1 MSRELDLNFLKGL
14 EQEIIL
20 EVLHRDQ
27 ILRKVDEER
36 IRNLKIQ
43 LQKLRWKRAKSTS
56 SENQAKSCA
65 RCQRSLG
72 MLINRGAVCNGCSHQ
87 VCSGCRIY
95 LKPSLWMCTICYAY
109 EDVKVKTGEWFFE
122 KRAKKFPT
130 EGRRET
136 AGAKLLKSYQLLS
149 NISVVPP
156 TPPPFAESTTGVNTV
171 EHDQSKSFHRSMENL
186 FLSFTT
192 HIRKMS
198 KSQNDMTA
206 EKGFLTANYVQ
217 EMDPLKERR
226 TMSDTAIDMASKLK
240 ESPSLQ
246 HLISGE
252 QDNNE
257 TAFKNTSSEEFI
269 LSSSTSE
276 TVFSAGIRSGSL
288 YSVSSTCTEAGNFD
302 IADVSGEI
310 EFAIKYVFRTGTL
323 EVCIGACK
331 NLAYGE
337 EKKKCNPYVKTCLLP
352 DKSPQSKRKTS
363 VKKDTVDPL
372 FQETLKYKTEY
383 SQLETRQLQVSV
395 WHSGTFRRRVFL
407 GEVVISFESW
417 DFEDN
422 STQSFS
428 WYQLKA
434 KPEKSGD
441 NVAQYSGEL
450 LVRAKL
456 VLPSLCKRYQYE
468 EQLKENTEG
477 WRTEKAHPD
486 YQLHVIILG
495 ASNLPMIRSDGL
507 LNSFVK
513 GCLSIQGKKDTRQ
526 RTPVQKKKAH
536 PQWNHLFV
544 FSGVTTS
551 ELHQSS
557 LDLTVWDQVTFGLRD
572 QFLGGARLGKYIPTG
587 NVGST
592 SQASLQWEK
601 MLNSPNTWTD
611 ITLMLY
617 PNAPAFKV

>member
-1 MSRELDLNFLKGL
+1 MELCEKKKQEKKMSWELDLNLLKGL
-14 EQEIIL
+14 EREIIL

-27 ILRKVDEER
+27 MLRMVDEER

-43 LQKLRWKRAKSTS
+43 LQKLRWKGAKSTS
-56 SENQAKSCA
+56 NENQEKSCA

-95 LKPSLWMCTICYAY
+95 LNPSLWMCTVCYAY
-109 EDVKVKTGEWFFE
+109 ELVEVAEQSAVEKEERKGSSTSLEMRREGIGKEPWDVKVKTGEWFFE
-122 KRAKKFPT
+122 ERAKKFPT

-136 AGAKLLKSYQLLS
+136 VGAKLLKSYQLLS

-171 EHDQSKSFHRSMENL
+171 ELDQ
-186 FLSFTT
+186 
-192 HIRKMS
+192 KMS
-198 KSQNDMTA
+198 KSQNDMSA
-206 EKGFLTANYVQ
+206 EKGFLTANYGQ
-217 EMDPLKERR
+217 QMDPLKERR
-226 TMSDTAIDMASKLK
+226 SMSDTAIDIASKLK
-240 ESPSLQ
+240 DSQSLQ
-246 HLISGE
+246 RLLSGE

-257 TAFKNTSSEEFI
+257 TAFENTSSEEFI
-269 LSSSTSE
+269 PSSSTND
-276 TVFSAGIRSGSL
+276 TVSSAGIRSGSL
-288 YSVSSTCTEAGNFD
+288 YSISSTCTEAGNFD

-310 EFAIKYVFRTGTL
+310 EFAIKYIFRTGTL

-337 EKKKCNPYVKTCLLP
+337 EKKKKCNPYVKTCLLP

-363 VKKDTVDPL
+363 IKKNTVDPL
-372 FQETLKYKTEY
+372 FQETLK
-383 SQLETRQLQVSV
+383 
-395 WHSGTFRRRVFL
+395 
-407 GEVVISFESW
+407 
-417 DFEDN
+417 
-422 STQSFS
+422 
-428 WYQLKA
+428 
-434 KPEKSGD
+434 PEKSGD
-441 NVAQYSGEL
+441 HVAQYSGEL

-456 VLPSLCKRYQYE
+456 ALPSLSDRFQYE

-477 WRTEKAHPD
+477 WRKEKAHPD

-495 ASNLPMIRSDGL
+495 ANNLPMIRPDGL

-513 GCLSIQGKKDTRQ
+513 GCLCIQGGKDSRQ
-526 RTPVQKKKAH
+526 RTPVLKKQAH

-551 ELHQSS
+551 QLHQSS
-557 LDLTVWDQVTFGLRD
+557 LDLTVWDHVTFGLRD
-572 QFLGGARLGKYIPTG
+572 QFLGGARLGKYIPTS
-587 NVGST
+587 NVGAT
-592 SQASLQWEK
+592 SQACLQWEK

-611 ITLMLY
+611 ITLTLY
-617 PNAPAFKV
+617 PNAPVFKF